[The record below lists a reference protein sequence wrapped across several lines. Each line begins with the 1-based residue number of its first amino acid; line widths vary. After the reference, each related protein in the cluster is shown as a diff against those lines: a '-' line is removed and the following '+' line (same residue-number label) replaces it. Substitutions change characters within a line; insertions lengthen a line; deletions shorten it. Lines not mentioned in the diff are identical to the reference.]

1 MLAPEQ
7 RADKWR
13 RARACLDSWEA
24 AGVSAEEGIRT
35 ARDGLT
41 WTDLRET
48 LTALDEALKENAA
61 LRAGIK
67 RIARKDGVCEACDTL
82 MDEDCK
88 PWCPRAMAR
97 ALLDPQPTKPCQHVN
112 KRKMGLDSPHRYY
125 CPDCNTYFCWRWA
138 RKEKGS

>member
-1 MLAPEQ
+1 MLTPEQ
-7 RADKWR
+7 IAR
-13 RARACLDSWEA
+13 RVRQDWYRPALSSVVRTHFLCVLAELEA
-24 AGVSAEEGIRT
+24 
-35 ARDGLT
+35 
-41 WTDLRET
+41 
-48 LTALDEALKENAA
+48 ALKENAA